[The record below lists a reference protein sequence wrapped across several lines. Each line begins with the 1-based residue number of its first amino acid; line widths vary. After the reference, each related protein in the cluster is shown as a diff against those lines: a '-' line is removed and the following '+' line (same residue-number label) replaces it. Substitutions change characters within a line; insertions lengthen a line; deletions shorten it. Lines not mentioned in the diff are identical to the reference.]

1 MTAEEIA
8 RAADLAAVSRRAA
21 GNEEKKEAPAEGNRI
36 MGKDIMGQSVSL
48 SSLSADSGVVIV
60 EGILFK
66 KDSRPIKNEK
76 KLVTLFDNRQK
87 DICLSEGFLL

>member
-1 MTAEEIA
+1 
-8 RAADLAAVSRRAA
+8 
-21 GNEEKKEAPAEGNRI
+21 

-76 KLVTLFDNRQK
+76 ASDSFDNRQK
-87 DICLSEGFLL
+87 DICLSEGFCSNNKWDEIDSLLKSGDYIKVRGETEG